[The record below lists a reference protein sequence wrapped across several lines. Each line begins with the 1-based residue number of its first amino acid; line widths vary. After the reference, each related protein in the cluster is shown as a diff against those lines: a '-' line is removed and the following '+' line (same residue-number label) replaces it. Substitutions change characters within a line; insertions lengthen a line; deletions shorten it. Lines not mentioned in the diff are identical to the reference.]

1 MRSKSY
7 IAILFALAI
16 AIVMMF
22 CGRDH
27 KRYFSNEGVVWTTEY
42 HITYEAS
49 RDLGDSIQL
58 IFHNLD
64 MSVSPYNK
72 ASLISAINGN
82 TSSLV
87 DAYLKRLIDASR
99 IVNRESGGAFDP
111 TVMPLV
117 NAWGFGYKN
126 GALPSR
132 AQLDSILQFIG
143 MDKIALHGDTI
154 VKKDPRVM
162 LDFSSIA
169 KGMACDEIGRMLV
182 RNGAVN
188 WLVEI
193 GGEVMASGVNSRG
206 TSWLVSVDMPIS
218 YTGTVLLYEKSD
230 FSYKRTVPVY
240 ENSHESAL
248 TLSIDSGAVATSGN
262 YRKWRMEGGNKLS
275 HIIDP
280 HTGNSQAGT
289 LLSVTVIA
297 NDCMTADAWATAC
310 MVMGENQVKKVMEN
324 RRDLGVMTISTDTVA
339 DALIVWSNAPF
350 AERVKTQ

>member
-1 MRSKSY
+1 MNRRY
-7 IAILFALAI
+7 AIVLIALAI

-22 CGRDH
+22 CARD
-27 KRYFSNEGVVWTTEY
+27 RQRFFSHEGVVWTTDY

-58 IFHNLD
+58 ILGNLD

-72 ASLISAINGN
+72 ASLITAINEN
-82 TSSLV
+82 NINRV
-87 DAYLKRLIDASR
+87 DAYIKRLIDASR
-99 IVNRESGGAFDP
+99 TINIESGGAFDP

-126 GALPSR
+126 GALPTR
-132 AQLDSILQFIG
+132 PQLDSILQFVG

-154 VKKDPRVM
+154 VKQDQRTM

-169 KGMACDEIGRMLV
+169 KGMACDEIGRMLA

-206 TSWLVSVDMPIS
+206 TTWQVSVDMPTDEDS
-218 YTGTVLLYEKSD
+218 TV
-230 FSYKRTVPVY
+230 
-240 ENSHESAL
+240 SHESAL
-248 TLSIDSGAVATSGN
+248 TLAIDSAAVATSGN
-262 YRKWRMEGGNKLS
+262 YRKWRNEGGNKLS

-280 HTGNSQAGT
+280 HTGDSRAGT

-297 NDCMTADAWATAC
+297 HDCMTADAWATAC
-310 MVMGENQVKKVMEN
+310 MVMGENNVKKMMQN
-324 RRDLGVMTISTDTVA
+324 RGDLGVLTIAADTTSG
-339 DALIVWSNAPF
+339 ALIVWSNAAF
-350 AERVKTQ
+350 AARVQ